1 MKCSILINNFNYAA
15 FVEEC
20 LQSAV
25 DQTHEDLEIII
36 VDDGST
42 DESKKLISEFAER
55 SHRPIQIVF
64 KENGGQASALN
75 EGFCR
80 SHGDI
85 IFFLDADDVLAPDC
99 AQRVVANWTEGTSKF
114 HFGLAVIDDESA
126 PTGRM
131 YRTKRL
137 PRGDLRDSILKTGI
151 VDSNPTSGNAFSRI
165 FLQTVMPI
173 PEEKWRF
180 NADVFLCNQAA
191 LAGQVSAIDDPIGYY
206 RMHGKNGSAHTN
218 DGKCNKRAI
227 RRDLFREIQT
237 NDVLTTFSKAL
248 DLLYEPDA
256 LKRTFGHKQIVLVY
270 TSIFDSEFSPKGI
283 WAAYSSAMY
292 TLFEDGGLST
302 FKKAAIGIWQTAAV
316 ILPKGMR
323 EKLIVW
329 GYRNGFVVSKDKMI
343 ERAQS

>member
-1 MKCSILINNFNYAA
+1 WA
-15 FVEEC
+15 
-20 LQSAV
+20 QSGA
-25 DQTHEDLEIII
+25 
-36 VDDGST
+36 ST
-42 DESKKLISEFAER
+42 S
-55 SHRPIQIVF
+55 
-64 KENGGQASALN
+64 
-75 EGFCR
+75 
-80 SHGDI
+80 
-85 IFFLDADDVLAPDC
+85 
-99 AQRVVANWTEGTSKF
+99 
-114 HFGLAVIDDESA
+114 
-126 PTGRM
+126 
-131 YRTKRL
+131 
-137 PRGDLRDSILKTGI
+137 
-151 VDSNPTSGNAFSRI
+151 SGNAFSRI